1 MASLS
6 NMISLYTVPPVPP
19 VLELEVLSSTATD
32 DARVLAHIGSHV
44 SIACMMTEAYTDGNL
59 QVHWSTDSQLSFLNT
74 VKTSSTKV
82 ELIIDDATREHNGR
96 YTCHAINNLGN
107 TMKSVNIVVG
117 AVPEP
122 LSIMAYSSN
131 NTLIVMWEQNTTE
144 DYDQRVTAHYVQYIS
159 INNSN
164 NIVAVEKYAA
174 SVRKVTLR
182 NVVHNVHYIVTM
194 WSENPFGNST
204 ESNRVSVVIAG
215 MYK

>member
-1 MASLS
+1 
-6 NMISLYTVPPVPP
+6 MISLYTVPPVPP
-19 VLELEVLSSTATD
+19 VLELEVLSATAAD

-44 SIACMMTEAYTDGNL
+44 SIACMMTEAYTDGDL
-59 QVHWSTDSQLSFLNT
+59 QVHWSTDSQLSNFNT
-74 VKTSSTKV
+74 VKTSSTEV

-164 NIVAVEKYAA
+164 NVVVVEKFAD
-174 SVRKVTLR
+174 SVQFATFK
-182 NVVHNVHYIVTM
+182 NVDHNVEYLVTM
-194 WSENPFGNST
+194 WSENAFGNGSV
-204 ESNRVSVVIAG
+204 SNEVSVVITGG
-215 MYK
+215 MYIFIDS